1 MAPTAGSRSACS
13 WRLEFA
19 GRRRCGRWPGH
30 HPRPPDI
37 RDRRNLAR
45 GEGEKVVVQAK
56 ARELVESG
64 EGFIHQQDPR
74 RRNDGPGEGYAHLL
88 IDYGPEYN
96 LLWVCF
102 LDDSGECWTY
112 DNTQIRAQKNV
123 TMGRT
128 FVSRHQPRAPSVAAE

>member
-1 MAPTAGSRSACS
+1 VTSRRNRFTATTFLKQAIRRILFESRSMS
-13 WRLEFA
+13 ILQLD
-19 GRRRCGRWPGH
+19 
-30 HPRPPDI
+30 PPIPVITPKGD
-37 RDRRNLAR
+37 
-45 GEGEKVVVQAK
+45 
-56 ARELVESG
+56 
-64 EGFIHQQDPR
+64 
-74 RRNDGPGEGYAHLL
+74 GYAHLL

-128 FVSRHQPRAPSVAAE
+128 FVSRHQAKVAAVAAE

>member
-1 MAPTAGSRSACS
+1 VRGYLAPELFCASDVFNRALRPALFESRSMS
-13 WRLEFA
+13 TLQLD
-19 GRRRCGRWPGH
+19 
-30 HPRPPDI
+30 PPIPVITPKGD
-37 RDRRNLAR
+37 
-45 GEGEKVVVQAK
+45 
-56 ARELVESG
+56 
-64 EGFIHQQDPR
+64 
-74 RRNDGPGEGYAHLL
+74 GYAHLL

-128 FVSRHQPRAPSVAAE
+128 FVSRHQAKSSSIAAE

>member
-1 MAPTAGSRSACS
+1 M
-13 WRLEFA
+13 
-19 GRRRCGRWPGH
+19 
-30 HPRPPDI
+30 
-37 RDRRNLAR
+37 
-45 GEGEKVVVQAK
+45 
-56 ARELVESG
+56 
-64 EGFIHQQDPR
+64 
-74 RRNDGPGEGYAHLL
+74 L

-128 FVSRHQPRAPSVAAE
+128 FVSRHQPKAPPVAAE

>member
-1 MAPTAGSRSACS
+1 LRPPTFFNQVLRYFLFESRSMS
-13 WRLEFA
+13 ILQLD
-19 GRRRCGRWPGH
+19 
-30 HPRPPDI
+30 PPIPVITPKGD
-37 RDRRNLAR
+37 
-45 GEGEKVVVQAK
+45 
-56 ARELVESG
+56 
-64 EGFIHQQDPR
+64 
-74 RRNDGPGEGYAHLL
+74 GYANLL

-128 FVSRHQPRAPSVAAE
+128 FVSRHQPKAPAVAAE